1 MFIDIIKEDAKRG
14 KVIIYSDMDGVLC
27 EYGAGEKGLI
37 MSNEKGFYLSKR
49 PLFSMLRK
57 LEELSHIENVEVGI
71 MSNCYYLEQKED
83 KIKWLE
89 KYCPFIKKE
98 NINIIVLTNEVYTK
112 ETKDFLKGER
122 LLSITSGSNK
132 KWYLIED
139 NHDIIKCTNKLVEGS
154 GRHFS
159 ELID

>member
-1 MFIDIIKEDAKRG
+1 MLIEEIKKEAKD
-14 KVIIYSDMDGVLC
+14 KQVVVFSDMDGVLC
-27 EYGAGEKGLI
+27 EYGAGEKPLI
-37 MSNEKGFYLSKR
+37 MGNKVGFYLSKR
-49 PLFSMLRK
+49 PLYAVISK
-57 LEELSHIENVEVGI
+57 LEKLSRLQNVEVGI
-71 MSNCYYLEQKED
+71 MSNCYYPEQKED

-139 NHDIIKCTNKLVEGS
+139 NHDIINCTNKLCGGS